1 MSYFGISIRN
11 GLGLGLGNTP
21 SLVTTPL
28 SYRLAPSLNLQFAG
42 AETLDSRITFTR
54 TTTATF
60 TGSDGLIQTAAIDAP
75 RFDYNP
81 VTLAPRG
88 LLTEEQ
94 RINLVLNSATLITQV
109 VTVTAVA
116 HTLSFYGTGTVTI
129 SGTFI
134 GSLVGT
140 GAYPTRST
148 LTFTPTAGVLTLTVT
163 GSVTLAQ
170 LEAGACVTSY
180 IPTVASQV
188 TRAADNAAMT
198 GANFSSWYNSTE
210 GSFYVESQTQT
221 TAAVAALAIQASDNS
236 YNNRIVVGQNQTV
249 SIGQVIVSN
258 VVTLQP
264 TANSLRSN
272 AALKQAFG
280 FVVNNAQFATNGVQ
294 SSPDISGAMVTG
306 LTRFDIGG
314 DHSGFNRLVGWISR
328 ISYYPRRLANAELQ
342 ALTR

>member
-81 VTLAPRG
+81 VTLAPNG

-94 RINLVLNSATLITQV
+94 RINLVLNSATLVTQV
-109 VTVTAVA
+109 VVVAAVA

-129 SGTFI
+129 SGTFV

-148 LTFTPTAGVLTLTVT
+148 LTFTPTAGAITLTVT

-170 LEAGACVTSY
+170 LEAGAYATSY

-198 GANFSSWYNSTE
+198 GTNFSSWYNPTE
-210 GSFYVESQTQT
+210 GSFYVESQTKT
-221 TAAVAALAIQASDNS
+221 TTGIIFALQASDNT
-236 YNNRIVVGQNQTV
+236 YFNRVLVGQTTV
-249 SIGQVIVSN
+249 SIGQVIVN
-258 VVTLQP
+258 NALTLQP
-264 TANSLRSN
+264 TANLARSSAPLR
-272 AALKQAFG
+272 QAFA
-280 FVVNNAQFATNGVQ
+280 FAANNAQFAANGVQ
-294 SSPDISGAMVTG
+294 STPDTSGAMAAG
-306 LTRFDIGG
+306 LIRLDIGS

-328 ISYYPRRLANAELQ
+328 ISYYPRRLANSEIQ